1 MIAIEFV
8 AVMGAPLFVLVGIPT
23 LIEWISERRKS

>member
-8 AVMGAPLFVLVGIPT
+8 AVFGAPLFLLVGVPT
-23 LIEWISERRKS
+23 LIEWISERRKG